1 MDPKLMGIVT
11 SIISMV
17 AVLVFLILGFFF
29 GLWNPGWIVFV
40 VAGIAIAIVS
50 MVGKYTYEKKNETK
64 NKDN

>member
-1 MDPKLMGIVT
+1 MDPKLRGIVT

-17 AVLVFLILGFFF
+17 AVVVFLILGIFF
-29 GLWNPGWIVFV
+29 GLWNPGWMIFV

-64 NKDN
+64 NKDD

>member
-1 MDPKLMGIVT
+1 MDPKLRGIVA

-17 AVLVFLILGFFF
+17 AVVVFLILGFFF
-29 GLWNPGWIVFV
+29 NLWNPGWIVFV

-64 NKDN
+64 NKDD

>member
-1 MDPKLMGIVT
+1 MDPKLRGIVT

-17 AVLVFLILGFFF
+17 AVVVFLILGFFF
-29 GLWNPGWIVFV
+29 GLWHPGWMIFV

>member
-1 MDPKLMGIVT
+1 MDPKLRGIVT

-17 AVLVFLILGFFF
+17 AVVVFLILGFSF
-29 GLWNPGWIVFV
+29 GLWNPGWMIFV

-64 NKDN
+64 NKDD

>member
-1 MDPKLMGIVT
+1 MDPKLRGIVT

-17 AVLVFLILGFFF
+17 AAVVFLILGFFF
-29 GLWNPGWIVFV
+29 GLWNPGWMIVV

-64 NKDN
+64 NKDD